1 MEQNAITF
9 DMFLTDK
16 NIGVQIAKDIEFASW
31 KKSQWEPFVGKGG
44 DRGIRTFVIDSL
56 EPYRPRLKT
65 KLTGKGVQGNAD
77 FDTNYD
83 ELEILSQTI
92 YPKIRGNAI
101 LSPIEQYS
109 KMRAIDFRAEV
120 TENLAEWVND
130 IRDRAFSTALIND
143 FTNIVVA
150 DATNGF
156 KDTSS
161 EKSVQQATRK
171 IAAGDVVNVKM
182 LRQAIFMARTG
193 LLYNGKEA
201 FPIKPTRSEVVTEGG
216 ISFMNYSYI
225 ILLDSFGIN
234 QLKRDPEWQDMQ
246 KYAGDRGDKNRIFS
260 GLAGIIDGCPV
271 IDMGVWTKMQPGFLN
286 STIADSEFYENITK
300 ENFTKL
306 TPPSSYAGSQPVSL
320 GALIGA
326 NALVMA
332 GYDSAKFYTEKVDA
346 GRKIKCAV
354 DRTMA
359 IAKGRFSLEEGN
371 LNVYSN
377 QDYATI
383 GLAYSKE

>member
-1 MEQNAITF
+1 MPSNEITF
-9 DMFLTDK
+9 DMFVNDK
-16 NIGVQIAKDIEFASW
+16 NIGIQIARDIEFASW
-31 KKSQWEPFVGKGG
+31 KKSPWEAFVGKGG
-44 DRGIRTFVIDSL
+44 DRAIRTFPVDSL
-56 EPYRPRLKT
+56 EPCRPRLKT

-92 YPKIRGNAI
+92 YPKVRGNAL

-109 KMRAIDFRAEV
+109 KMRAIDFKAEV

-130 IRDRAFSTALIND
+130 IRDRAFTTALIND

-150 DATNGF
+150 DATNGY
-156 KDTSS
+156 KDTTAD
-161 EKSVQQATRK
+161 KSVQQATKK
-171 IAAGDVVNVKM
+171 IVAGDVVNVKM
-182 LRQAIFMARTG
+182 LRRAIFMARTG
-193 LLYNGKEA
+193 VLYNGKEA
-201 FPIKPTRSEVVTEGG
+201 FPIKPTRSEAVTEGG
-216 ISFMNYSYI
+216 ISVMNYSYV
-225 ILLDSFGIN
+225 ILLDSYGIH
-234 QLKRDPEWQDMQ
+234 QLKQDPEWQDMQ
-246 KYAGDRGDKNRIFS
+246 KYAGDRGDKNRIFT

-271 IDMGVWTKMQPGFLN
+271 IDMGVWTKMQSGFLN
-286 STIADSEFYENITK
+286 SEIKDSEFYENIAK

-306 TPPSSYAGSQPVSL
+306 TPPSTYAGTQPVSL

-332 GYDSAKFYTEKVDA
+332 GYDSVKFYVERVDA
-346 GRKIKCAV
+346 GRKLKCAV

-359 IAKGRFSLEEGN
+359 IAKGRFALEEGK